1 MGLSNLKIKFD
12 KLYGKDNIDIFF
24 SPSRVNLIGEHIDYN
39 GGHVLP
45 CALQLGTYGCVRK
58 RSDNKVRLASEN
70 FDLKV
75 EIEIN
80 NLKYEKAFGWANY
93 PMGVIYFMKEK
104 GYDVGGM
111 DILVSGNIPN
121 GAGLSSSASL
131 ELLIAEMINYI
142 YNNGEIPKIELI
154 KISQRAENEFVGV
167 KCGIMDQF
175 AVAMGKENSAIL
187 LDCDSLKYKYID
199 MNTNN
204 YQIVIMNTNK
214 RRELNESKY
223 NERREECEKALS
235 ILNKYTKIDNLC
247 QLKVEEFEELEKYI
261 VEENIKNRTRHVV
274 YENQRVLRA
283 SDYLESGNME
293 GLGQLFRESHY
304 SLKELYEVTG
314 LHLDTLV
321 QAALNHNSCV
331 GARMTGAGFGGCA
344 IALVE
349 NDSIDDFIYEVGTTY
364 NKKTGHKADFYI
376 TGIDNGVRK
385 LTEVI

>member
-1 MGLSNLKIKFD
+1 MDLSNLKIRFD
-12 KLYGKDNIDIFF
+12 KLYGKGNIDIFF

-58 RSDNKVRLASEN
+58 RSDNKIRLASEN

-80 NLKYEKAFGWANY
+80 DLKYERVFDWANY
-93 PMGVIYFMKEK
+93 PMGVIHYMKEN

-223 NERREECEKALS
+223 NERREECEKAL
-235 ILNKYTKIDNLC
+235 IVLNKYTKIDNLC
-247 QLKVEEFEELEKYI
+247 QLTVEEFEELESYI
-261 VEENIKNRTRHVV
+261 VEENIKNRARHVV
-274 YENQRVLRA
+274 YENQRVLSA
-283 SDYLESGNME
+283 SDYLENGNME
-293 GLGQLFRESHY
+293 GLGQLFMESHY
-304 SLKELYEVTG
+304 SLKDLYEVTG
-314 LHLDTLV
+314 LHLDTIV
-321 QAALNHNSCV
+321 QGALNHNSCV

-349 NDSIDDFIYEVGTTY
+349 KNNIEDFMDEVGTVY
-364 NKKTGHKADFYI
+364 YKKTGHRADFYI

-385 LTEVI
+385 LY